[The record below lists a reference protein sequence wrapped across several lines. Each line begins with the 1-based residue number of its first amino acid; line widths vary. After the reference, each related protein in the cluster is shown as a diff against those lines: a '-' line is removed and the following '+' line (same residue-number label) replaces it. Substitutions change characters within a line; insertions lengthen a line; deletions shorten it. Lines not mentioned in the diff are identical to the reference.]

1 MKYVSFGRRVVVT
14 QFAPFS
20 QECVCDWQTYIYFKR
35 TKAFCVFYKKSISN
49 EYKYICIQFHWIAK
63 WLDAIHKKK
72 NIRHSGVYW
81 RSAHTPPCT
90 YVLPLVWL
98 CPSHS
103 FAPLKWNPFLVESIY
118 YVCDQRSARQRDCPT
133 NNRTNSFWFEMRIK
147 GIWNMFSRGAD
158 EKKVTS
164 TMPDKSDGRTTD
176 GGASHIYRSLNQLH
190 LLKYNKHRVVIYLLF
205 PASSIPRRPKHW
217 IDEHWKWHSMSHNI
231 MQETIMV
238 AQDHTHIHSH
248 LTPHTNH
255 LHLPC
260 ITDTLNFACGA
271 IIRLSFHCPNW
282 IPNDF
287 ADPIDCVCA
296 CVVFVIEKKTKY
308 TNSMKCVGVVIYSND
323 SIRCWVLI
331 CIGWSIIELS
341 QKPIELT
348 NFIRTERSMT
358 VRGQMQLCETI
369 FHHSLDSNAI
379 NQPPPPWWRTNSFI
393 LPINCHLLS
402 GTISETKT

>member
-81 RSAHTPPCT
+81 RGAHTPPCT

-296 CVVFVIEKKTKY
+296 CVVFVIEKKNK
-308 TNSMKCVGVVIYSND
+308 IYEFYEMRRGRALFKRFDSVLGINLHWLVYHRIVSKANRINKFHSNREID
-323 SIRCWVLI
+323 DC
-331 CIGWSIIELS
+331 
-341 QKPIELT
+341 P
-348 NFIRTERSMT
+348 RSDAI
-358 VRGQMQLCETI
+358 VRDNI
-369 FHHSLDSNAI
+369 S
-379 NQPPPPWWRTNSFI
+379 SFI
-393 LPINCHLLS
+393 GFKRHQPTPTSLMEN
-402 GTISETKT
+402 